1 MKKVTKLGSKWN
13 NSANAGT
20 FYWNLNNATSNRNRN
35 ISRQLVNARNKRGK
49 SKIPPV
55 QYILCIPELPRH
67 MGKINSPRKGEVKN
81 KIGLY

>member
-13 NSANAGT
+13 NSAIAGA
-20 FYWNLNNATSNRNRN
+20 FYWRLVNATSNR
-35 ISRQLVNARNKRGK
+35 SRTVGGQLVNARNKRGK

-67 MGKINSPRKGEVKN
+67 MAK
-81 KIGLY
+81 

>member
-20 FYWNLNNATSNRNRN
+20 FYWNLNSAASDRGRS
-35 ISRQLVNARNKRGK
+35 IGGRLVNARNKRGK

-67 MGKINSPRKGEVKN
+67 MAK
-81 KIGLY
+81 